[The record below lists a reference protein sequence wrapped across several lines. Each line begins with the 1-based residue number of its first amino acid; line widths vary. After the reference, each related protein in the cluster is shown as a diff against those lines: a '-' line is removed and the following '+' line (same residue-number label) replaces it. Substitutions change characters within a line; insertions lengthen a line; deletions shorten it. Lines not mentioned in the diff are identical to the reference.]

1 MTLSFILLHGLGAD
15 GNDMRPIAQAI
26 AQAILARLPAAHPA
40 IQTRIHCP
48 DAPARPVSV
57 NGGYVMPAWFDLYSL
72 EAGAPSDWHGIE
84 HTRGQIAA
92 LIQAERNAGIPS
104 EHIIL
109 GGFSQGGVIA
119 LHTALHHPERLG
131 ALLALSTWL
140 PLATLPIP
148 TLAACQ
154 TPVFIAHGTEDDLIP
169 VGAAAQTRATLT
181 QLGYLD
187 LHQATYPMVHS
198 ISMEE
203 IDDLAAWLVQH
214 LDLAPS
220 PLAGEGRGEGE
231 QATHA

>member
-26 AQAILARLPAAHPA
+26 LARLHATHPT
-40 IQTRIHCP
+40 IQARIHCP

-72 EAGAPSDWHGIE
+72 EAGAPSDWQGIE
-84 HTRGQIAA
+84 HTRHQIAA

-131 ALLALSTWL
+131 AILALSTWL
-140 PLATLPIP
+140 PLAPPP
-148 TLAACQ
+148 TPTPAACK
-154 TPVFIAHGTEDDLIP
+154 TPVFIAHGRDDDLIP
-169 VGAAAQTRATLT
+169 LGAAAQIRAALT
-181 QLGYLD
+181 QLGYHD
-187 LHQATYPMVHS
+187 IQHATYPMAHS
-198 ISMEE
+198 ISMDE
-203 IDDLAAWLVQH
+203 IDDISVWLIPR
-214 LDLAPS
+214 LNAN
-220 PLAGEGRGEGE
+220 A
-231 QATHA
+231 